1 MNATHVALALL
12 SGILPS
18 LLWLWFWLREDNLH
32 PEPRSRIAK
41 TFFAGIISVLVV
53 LPIQIY
59 ISNIT
64 NDGSSTQYLLWA
76 FTEEFIKFAAAFIVA
91 LSTDIIDEPIDILIY
106 MITVALGFAAIENSL
121 FILKPL
127 AQGDIARSIVTT
139 NLRFIGAS
147 LLHIVSSASIGLCI
161 ALSYYESLKIKYI
174 AIITGLILATALHT
188 SFNLF
193 IIRASA
199 IETIKIFGIVWCAVV
214 ILMFLFEKVKTIKP
228 HYV

>member
-12 SGILPS
+12 SGLLPS

-32 PEPRSRIAK
+32 PEPRGRIAK
-41 TFFAGIISVLVV
+41 TFLVGVLSVIIV
-53 LPIQIY
+53 LPIQVY
-59 ISNIT
+59 ISSIT
-64 NDGSSTQYLLWA
+64 ADGSSTQYLLWA
-76 FTEEFIKFAAAFIVA
+76 FTEEFLKFSGAFLVA
-91 LSTDIIDEPIDILIY
+91 LSTDIIDEPIDIVIY
-106 MITVALGFAAIENSL
+106 MITVALGFAAIENAL

-127 AQGDIARSIVTT
+127 VQGDIVRSIITT

-161 ALSYYESLKIKYI
+161 ALAYYENSKVKHI
-174 AIITGLILATALHT
+174 AVVTGLILATALHT
-188 SFNLF
+188 AFNLF

-199 IETIKIFGIVWCAVV
+199 LGTIKIFGVVWCAVV

>member
-41 TFFAGIISVLVV
+41 TFLAGVLSVFIV

-64 NDGSSTQYLLWA
+64 SDGSSTQYLLWA
-76 FTEEFIKFAAAFIVA
+76 FTEEFLKFGAAFIVA

-127 AQGDIARSIVTT
+127 AQGDITSSIITT
-139 NLRFIGAS
+139 NLRFVGAS

-161 ALSYYESLKIKYI
+161 ALAYYESTKIKYV

-199 IETIKIFGIVWCAVV
+199 LQTIKIFALVWCAVV

>member
-12 SGILPS
+12 SGLLPS

-32 PEPRSRIAK
+32 PEPRGRIAK
-41 TFFAGIISVLVV
+41 TFLVGILSVIIV

-59 ISNIT
+59 ISSIT
-64 NDGSSTQYLLWA
+64 ADGSSTQYLLWA
-76 FTEEFIKFAAAFIVA
+76 FTEEFLKFAGAFLVA
-91 LSTDIIDEPIDILIY
+91 LSTDIIDEPIDIVIY
-106 MITVALGFAAIENSL
+106 MITVALGFAAIENAL

-127 AQGDIARSIVTT
+127 VQGDIVRSIVTT

-147 LLHIVSSASIGLCI
+147 LLHIVSSASVGLCI
-161 ALSYYESLKIKYI
+161 ALAYYENSKIKHI
-174 AIITGLILATALHT
+174 AVITGLILATALHT
-188 SFNLF
+188 AFNLF

-199 IETIKIFGIVWCAVV
+199 LGTIKIFGVVWCAVV